1 MRPDGQPYGEEELGL
16 MMEVQWLEKR
26 KSGNGFLEAGL
37 ARLRSTKA
45 GSGWPADPAGTGES
59 GNSRHCAQTTAMS
72 KTHSLP
78 LVHLEP
84 GYGEREQNDYKHEKG
99 FKGSSF

>member
-1 MRPDGQPYGEEELGL
+1 MRPDGQPYGERELGL
-16 MMEVQWLEKR
+16 IEVKWLEER
-26 KSGNGFLEAGL
+26 KTGNGLLEAGL

-45 GSGWPADPAGTGES
+45 GSGWPADPEGTGES
-59 GNSRHCAQTTAMS
+59 SNSRTIAVS

-84 GYGEREQNDYKHEKG
+84 GGCWGKG
-99 FKGSSF
+99 AK